1 MMDNN
6 HLLEILYGVFAKDTN
21 SFLNFVLIE
30 KDIAIS
36 CENSEKDYH
45 FAEISTQ
52 LDFIYKKIEEDA
64 RRASSQKVELLKI
77 TNIIYDD

>member
-36 CENSEKDYH
+36 CENTEKDYH

-52 LDFIYKKIEEDA
+52 LDFIYKKN
-64 RRASSQKVELLKI
+64 RRRCPQSIFSKGRV
-77 TNIIYDD
+77 T